1 MFIEPVAHFRS
12 PFKTKFG
19 IPRQAGLVSGLRG
32 RIVFEPSFR
41 CADAVRG
48 LEGFDYVWLIWGFS
62 GNRPRPV
69 TELVEVTEPVVRLSS
84 PTIEVTG
91 NGQSLRQAQR
101 PGQAQRP
108 EKRPTEPFRATVR
121 PPRLG
126 GNERIGVF
134 ASRSPFRP
142 NGLGLSSV
150 RIESI
155 EYDGRDSDGK
165 PLGPVINVL
174 GADLMDGTPIYDIKP
189 YVTYTDSHPEAASG
203 FVDEREWKP
212 LKVEFSVPIPGASSV
227 AEPVEAPDEANA
239 IKRTDGA
246 MDGESCIDPDAS
258 TSSATGINSAPDN
271 ASGWTERDI
280 EALKEVLA
288 QDPRP
293 RYQNDPDK
301 EYGMIFNNADI
312 RFKVKDG
319 ILTVIGVK
327 PAPKE

>member
-1 MFIEPVAHFRS
+1 MFIEPVARFRS

-32 RIVFEPSFR
+32 RIVFEPSYR
-41 CADAVRG
+41 SVDAVRG
-48 LEGFDYVWLIWGFS
+48 LDGFDYIWLIWGFS

-69 TELVEVTEPVVRLSS
+69 TEPAEMTEPVVRLSS

-101 PGQAQRP
+101 PEQRP
-108 EKRPTEPFRATVR
+108 EQRPAETFRATVR

-212 LKVEFSVPIPGASSV
+212 LKVEFSVPFPGASSV
-227 AEPVEAPDEANA
+227 AEPVEAPDE
-239 IKRTDGA
+239 
-246 MDGESCIDPDAS
+246 
-258 TSSATGINSAPDN
+258 

-319 ILTVIGVK
+319 ILTVTGVK
-327 PAPKE
+327 PAPEE

>member
-1 MFIEPVAHFRS
+1 MFIEPVARFRS

-32 RIVFEPSFR
+32 RIVFEPSYR
-41 CADAVRG
+41 SVDAVRG
-48 LEGFDYVWLIWGFS
+48 LEGFDYIWLIWGFS

-69 TELVEVTEPVVRLSS
+69 TEPVEVTEPVVRLSS

-101 PGQAQRP
+101 PEKALQAEQRP
-108 EKRPTEPFRATVR
+108 VETFRATVR

-142 NGLGLSSV
+142 NGLGLSSI

-212 LKVEFSVPIPGASSV
+212 LKVEFSVPFPGALSV
-227 AEPVEAPDEANA
+227 AEPVKAPDE
-239 IKRTDGA
+239 
-246 MDGESCIDPDAS
+246 
-258 TSSATGINSAPDN
+258 

-301 EYGMIFNNADI
+301 KYGMIFNNADI

-319 ILTVIGVK
+319 ILTVTGVK
-327 PAPKE
+327 PAPEE

>member
-1 MFIEPVAHFRS
+1 MFIEPVARFRS

-32 RIVFEPSFR
+32 RIVFEPSYR
-41 CADAVRG
+41 SVDAVRG

-69 TELVEVTEPVVRLSS
+69 TEPVEVTEPVVRLSS

-108 EKRPTEPFRATVR
+108 EKRPAETFHATVR

-189 YVTYTDSHPEAASG
+189 YVTYTDSHPGAASG

-212 LKVEFSVPIPGASSV
+212 LKVEFSVPIPV
-227 AEPVEAPDEANA
+227 AELVEASGMGSAPDEA
-239 IKRTDGA
+239 T
-246 MDGESCIDPDAS
+246 
-258 TSSATGINSAPDN
+258 
-271 ASGWTERDI
+271 GWTGSDI

-288 QDPRP
+288 LDPRP
-293 RYQNDPDK
+293 RYQDDPEK
-301 EYGMIFNNADI
+301 EYGMIFNDMDV
-312 RFKVKDG
+312 RFKVCGDT
-319 ILTVIGVK
+319 LTVIGIK
-327 PAPKE
+327 PAGEE